1 MKQMHKKGFDA
12 EGNTRLSQFMED
24 AKEQIM
30 TETQFKKLKQI
41 IVRELQRLPYTRGN
55 DTLLIYNVWVD
66 FYHVR
71 FPVSFK
77 KLMSIPTPE
86 SITRCRRWINEFGVV
101 IDGQVHRF
109 LPRPE
114 TIAKR
119 RRRQEVIKQIARYE
133 KKYGAEYDYS
143 L

>member
-1 MKQMHKKGFDA
+1 MHKKGFDA